1 LVDDL
6 GFEITSCYAHNCML
20 HHAFERGECICMHA
34 QERPEHKSA
43 ALPACTC
50 ARICMACACVCARA
64 FGYPDNICIAGTP
77 TDVFW
82 SGPWMMALVVP
93 LGWHS
98 MHAACEPSVTG
109 AIPSHPIQFVWQG
122 RTGWAEKGCWNPT
135 DRQTAGLAT
144 RVRRGQVKP
153 TDARFGA
160 GHRGQHDDDE

>member
-1 LVDDL
+1 
-6 GFEITSCYAHNCML
+6 
-20 HHAFERGECICMHA
+20 MHA
-34 QERPEHKSA
+34 QERPPGTQVSRVHM
-43 ALPACTC
+43 CTHMHGPCLRLRLC
-50 ARICMACACVCARA
+50 ARP

>member
-1 LVDDL
+1 V
-6 GFEITSCYAHNCML
+6 FEITSCYAHNC
-20 HHAFERGECICMHA
+20 HATTRIGGGECICMHA
-34 QERPEHKSA
+34 QERPPGTQVSRVHM
-43 ALPACTC
+43 CTHMHGPCLRLRLC
-50 ARICMACACVCARA
+50 ARP

-122 RTGWAEKGCWNPT
+122 RTGWEKKGGGTRQT
-135 DRQTAGLAT
+135 DRRQASQPGSGAVKSNPPT
-144 RVRRGQVKP
+144 RVSGRG
-153 TDARFGA
+153 TGGNMTTTSRE
-160 GHRGQHDDDE
+160 R